1 MRAMQS
7 VTLPIG
13 RTLIYSWVPSREE
26 FRMIHARLAKT
37 CSGRVNYAWITLGV
51 VFFAMLAG
59 VGVRAAP
66 GVMIVPLQQ
75 AFGWDVSTIS
85 GAVSLN
91 IILMGATGPFLTG
104 LMQVIGL
111 KRTMVGCLTILMAG
125 TALSTFMNQPWQ
137 LFLTWGLMVGI
148 GSGAGAVGFAGAVAN
163 RWFIH
168 RAGLAMGLLTSANAA
183 GQLIFLPVLSLLVQH
198 FGWQGISI
206 CLTAAIAVVIPVVML
221 LLPESPAAIGLPAY
235 GGTSVVPLPVF
246 SGGNPF
252 AVAFG
257 ALARA
262 SKSMDFWLLCLTFGI
277 CGFSTNGLINTHLIA
292 YCADNGISQMNGASI
307 LAVIGMF
314 SLIGSAASGW
324 MCDRYSPRVLLFW
337 YYGLRGLS
345 LVIMPFTSFDSLS
358 LSVFAV
364 FYGLDWVATGPATFA
379 LTNEVFG
386 RRDAPVIVSWIFA
399 AHQVGGAMAA
409 FGAGA
414 VRSLSGSYLMAFI
427 ASGLACLM
435 ASILVLRVTRRE
447 LRTVEA

>member
-1 MRAMQS
+1 MC
-7 VTLPIG
+7 G
-13 RTLIYSWVPSREE
+13 PSEKNL
-26 FRMIHARLAKT
+26 RMIHRRLAKA
-37 CSGRVNYAWITLGV
+37 CSGRLHYAWITLAV
-51 VFFAMLAG
+51 VFCSMLAG

-91 IILMGATGPFLTG
+91 IILLGATGPFLTG

-111 KRTMVGCLTILMAG
+111 KRTMIGCLTILMAG

-163 RWFIH
+163 RWFIR

-183 GQLIFLPVLSLLVQH
+183 GQLIFLPLLALLVQRY
-198 FGWQGISI
+198 GWQGVSI
-206 CLTAAIAVVIPVVML
+206 TLTAVIGLTIPMVML
-221 LLPESPAAIGLPAY
+221 LLPESPAAIGLPAF
-235 GGTSVVPLPVF
+235 GGTTVVPLQAYQ
-246 SGGNPF
+246 GGNPF
-252 AVAFG
+252 TVAFS
-257 ALARA
+257 ALGRA

-292 YCADNGISQMNGASI
+292 YCADNGIAPINGASI

-314 SLIGSAASGW
+314 SLIGSTASGW
-324 MCDRYSPRVLLFW
+324 LCDRYSPRVLLFW

-345 LVIMPFTSFDSLS
+345 LVIVPFSGFDALS
-358 LSVFAV
+358 LSIFAV

-379 LTNEVFG
+379 LTNEIFG
-386 RRDAPVIVSWIFA
+386 RRDAPIIVSWIFA
-399 AHQVGGAMAA
+399 AHQVGGSLAA
-409 FGAGA
+409 FGGGM

-427 ASGLACLM
+427 ASGVACLM
-435 ASILVLRVTRRE
+435 ASMLVLRVTPRSALAAAAE
-447 LRTVEA
+447 

>member
-1 MRAMQS
+1 
-7 VTLPIG
+7 
-13 RTLIYSWVPSREE
+13 
-26 FRMIHARLAKT
+26 MIHARLAKAV
-37 CSGRVNYAWITLGV
+37 SGRVNYAWITLGV

-104 LMQVIGL
+104 LIQVAGL
-111 KRTMVGCLTILMAG
+111 KRTMIGCLTILMAG
-125 TALSTFMNQPWQ
+125 TALSTFMNAPWQ

-148 GSGAGAVGFAGAVAN
+148 GSGAGAVGFAGAIAN
-163 RWFIH
+163 RWFID
-168 RAGLAMGLLTSANAA
+168 RAGFAMGLLTSANAA
-183 GQLIFLPVLSLLVQH
+183 GQLIFLPLLALLVQR
-198 FGWQGISI
+198 FGWQGVSV
-206 CLTAAIAVVIPVVML
+206 CLTAAIALVIPVVMF
-221 LLPESPAAIGLPAY
+221 LLPESPASIGLPAY
-235 GGTSVVPLPVF
+235 GGKSVEPIPAF
-246 SGGNPF
+246 TDGNPF
-252 AVAFG
+252 TVAFS
-257 ALARA
+257 ALGRA
-262 SKSMDFWLLCLTFGI
+262 SRSMDFWLLCLTFGI
-277 CGFSTNGLINTHLIA
+277 CGFSTNGLINTHMIA

-307 LAVIGMF
+307 LAVIGVF
-314 SLIGSAASGW
+314 SLIGSTASGW

-337 YYGLRGLS
+337 FYGLRGLS
-345 LVIMPFTSFDSLS
+345 LVIMPFTGFDSVS

-435 ASILVLRVTRRE
+435 ASILVLRVTS
-447 LRTVEA
+447 TEARAIEV

>member
-1 MRAMQS
+1 
-7 VTLPIG
+7 
-13 RTLIYSWVPSREE
+13 
-26 FRMIHARLAKT
+26 MIHARLARA
-37 CSGRVNYAWITLGV
+37 CSGRVHYAWVTLGV
-51 VFFAMLAG
+51 VFFSMLAG

-91 IILMGATGPFLTG
+91 IILLGATGPFLTG

-111 KRTMVGCLTILMAG
+111 KRTMIGCLTILMAG
-125 TALSTFMNQPWQ
+125 TALSTFMNQPWE

-183 GQLIFLPVLSLLVQH
+183 GQLIFLPVLALLVQTY
-198 FGWQGISI
+198 GWQGVSI
-206 CLTAAIAVVIPVVML
+206 FLTAAIALVIPVVML
-221 LLPESPAAIGLPAY
+221 LLPESPAAIGLPAF
-235 GGTSVVPLPVF
+235 GGKAVVPIAPF
-246 SGGNPF
+246 DGGNPF

-257 ALARA
+257 ALGRA

-292 YCADNGISQMNGASI
+292 YCADNGISQMHGASI
-307 LAVIGMF
+307 LAVIGAF
-314 SLIGSAASGW
+314 SLIGSTASGW

-345 LVIMPFTSFDSLS
+345 LVIMPFSGFDSLS
-358 LSVFAV
+358 LSVFSV

-386 RRDAPVIVSWIFA
+386 RRDAPVIMSWIFA
-399 AHQVGGAMAA
+399 AHQVGGALAA
-409 FGAGA
+409 LGAGA
-414 VRSLSGSYLMAFI
+414 VRGISGSYLMAFI

-435 ASILVLRVTRRE
+435 ASMLVLRMTP
-447 LRTVEA
+447 RTSLAVAE